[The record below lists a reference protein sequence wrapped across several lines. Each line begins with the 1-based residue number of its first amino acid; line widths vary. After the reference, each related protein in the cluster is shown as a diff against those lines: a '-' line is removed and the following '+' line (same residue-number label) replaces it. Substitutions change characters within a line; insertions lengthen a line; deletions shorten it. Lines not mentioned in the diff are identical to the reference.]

1 MRRKEGTLIPIEILI
16 LETAIEL
23 AIRGTSQFHGFMLAK
38 EMQERDEAK
47 LLTAH
52 GTLYKALDRMQ
63 KAGYL
68 ESEWED
74 PVVAARENRPR
85 RRFYRVTPAGQA
97 ALIKALEGSRRTRRL
112 NSARGWQRHEQPDVH
127 RRQSDAQL
135 D

>member
-1 MRRKEGTLIPIEILI
+1 MRRKKGTLIPIEISI
-16 LETAIEL
+16 LETGLEL

-74 PVVAARENRPR
+74 PLVAANESRPR

-97 ALIKALEGSRRTRRL
+97 ALVKALEGL
-112 NSARGWQRHEQPDVH
+112 PADAPAEQRPGLAT
-127 RRQSDAQL
+127 S
-135 D
+135 